1 MRNDRRAFLTSLVAG
16 FGAASGAGIVLVGCS
31 RSASN
36 AGTGPTAGS
45 GPPPGDKDRDQDKD
59 DDEVTPAEDLMREHG
74 VLRRV
79 MYLYDDAAERLI
91 GHRDLPLDALAACA
105 GIVRRVIEDYHEKLE
120 EDFLFPRFEK
130 AGKLADLTAILRRQ
144 HVVGRTL
151 TEQITQLTRAPLAD
165 ADRAR
170 LAAALRSFNHMYR
183 PHAAREDT
191 VLFPELRGLVGKH
204 AYEELGEQFEDKEK
218 QMLGDH
224 GFEHAVEQVAR
235 LEQAF
240 GLDDLA
246 RLTPAPAP

>member
-1 MRNDRRAFLTSLVAG
+1 M
-16 FGAASGAGIVLVGCS
+16 SGIALVGCS
-31 RSASN
+31 RSASS
-36 AGTGPTAGS
+36 AGTGPTAAS
-45 GPPPGDKDRDQDKD
+45 GDKDKD

-79 MYLYDDAAERLI
+79 MYLYDDAAERLTA
-91 GHRDLPLDALAACA
+91 RDPVHVPLDALVACA

-151 TEQITQLTRAPLAD
+151 TEQITQLARTSLAD
-165 ADRAR
+165 ADRPR

-224 GFEHAVEQVAR
+224 GFEHAVEQVAG

-246 RLTPAPAP
+246 KLTPAP